1 MEMWPSKTSSWDW
14 LPPGSGT
21 NLNHP
26 FNFHAFPQPTAI
38 TQTNLFLYLLT
49 SIVLQTGSFSEPF
62 VITGA

>member
-14 LPPGSGT
+14 LPPGYGT

-26 FNFHAFPQPTAI
+26 FNLHASPRPAAI
-38 TQTNLFLYLLT
+38 TQTNLGLYLLT
-49 SIVLQTGSFSEPF
+49 SIDLQTASFSEPF